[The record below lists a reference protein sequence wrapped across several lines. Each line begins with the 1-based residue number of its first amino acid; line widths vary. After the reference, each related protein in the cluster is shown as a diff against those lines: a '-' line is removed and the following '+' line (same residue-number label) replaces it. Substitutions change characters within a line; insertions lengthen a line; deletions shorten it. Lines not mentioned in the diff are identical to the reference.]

1 MIGYKRGKVS
11 KCEGCGKG
19 RHYKLFSWVDMQEVM
34 GVENDR
40 HCNVCHEA
48 DIRKDKRLKAEQVV
62 ADRKARKHF
71 KMLEAKRVMGS
82 MFSADGAPMERSR
95 QCQECGDFYSLAR
108 FKGHHNKT
116 YHVCAKCRGNEYRR
130 EYAREKAAELK
141 RARLYAQEGVDVRV
155 LDAQKAELR
164 ALKSAGAN
172 YVRRY
177 KECKEKGAGDE
188 ATQRNYLQVRYFA
201 HLLKW
206 MRREHEA
213 GNLHGSDYYLR
224 DEDTRE
230 LLGLA

>member
-11 KCEGCGKG
+11 KCGGCCKM
-19 RHYKLFSWVDMQEVM
+19 RHYKLFSWADTQEVM

-40 HCNVCHEA
+40 HCNVCHTA
-48 DIRKDKRLKAEQVV
+48 DIKRDKRLKADQ
-62 ADRKARKHF
+62 AAAARKARKHA
-71 KMLEAKRVMGS
+71 KMLEAKQELS
-82 MFSADGAPMERSR
+82 TMFSADGAPMSRSR
-95 QCQECGDFYSLAR
+95 QCEECGDFYSLAR

-116 YHVCAKCRGNEYRR
+116 YHVCAKCRGNAYRR
-130 EYAREKAAELK
+130 EYARKKAAERK
-141 RARLYAQEGVDVRV
+141 RVKLYAQEGVDANV

-177 KECKEKGAGDE
+177 KECKVEGAGDE

-213 GNLHGSDYYLR
+213 GNLHGSDYYLC
-224 DEDTRE
+224 DEATRE